1 MVASSLHACGN
12 TCPFGDLYFDIERS
26 DDIVT
31 KNWMGSALQHTL
43 LDLT

>member
-12 TCPFGDLYFDIERS
+12 TCPFGDLYFDIERR